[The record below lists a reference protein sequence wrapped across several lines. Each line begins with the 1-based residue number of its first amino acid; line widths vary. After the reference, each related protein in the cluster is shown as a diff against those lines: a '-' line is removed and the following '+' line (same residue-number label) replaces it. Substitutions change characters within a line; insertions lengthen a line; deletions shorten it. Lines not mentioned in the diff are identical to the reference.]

1 MTLRWDC
8 VAFHLSHF
16 RGIDVQDLSFQAV
29 PLSWDDNARA
39 ASYTDL
45 YKEKEKEEKTILRH
59 EVVALYAKSGR
70 WRCAGL
76 RQCLMVP
83 TYDSSESKPRARARA
98 TAWTRLF
105 TLSFSKI

>member
-16 RGIDVQDLSFQAV
+16 RGIDVQELAFQAV
-29 PLSWDDNARA
+29 QLSWDDNAHA

-45 YKEKEKEEKTILRH
+45 YKEKEKEEKTI
-59 EVVALYAKSGR
+59 
-70 WRCAGL
+70 L

-105 TLSFSKI
+105 TPSFSKI